1 MLDRTVRLKLR
12 LPQSAFGLMTV
23 IHEQGKLLSQDYD
36 GNDVLV
42 DAVLPRRFA
51 AQFLPFEDPPAPARV
66 PEPWESPAS

>member
-1 MLDRTVRLKLR
+1 
-12 LPQSAFGLMTV
+12 MTV
-23 IHEQGKLLSQDYD
+23 IHEQGKLLGQEYD

-51 AQFLPFEDPPAPARV
+51 AQFLPFEDPPAAARV